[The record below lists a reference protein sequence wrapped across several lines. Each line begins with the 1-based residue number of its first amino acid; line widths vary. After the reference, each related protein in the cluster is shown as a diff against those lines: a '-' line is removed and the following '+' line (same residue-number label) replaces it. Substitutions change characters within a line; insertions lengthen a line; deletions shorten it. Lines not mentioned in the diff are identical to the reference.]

1 MVGHVRLC
9 SAPVHVDAYPWS
21 CAAEKNIY
29 ESKRM
34 TLATENDSWAIA
46 ECHTGEYPYHV
57 RLRKVPSDFPRSN
70 FPTRLNLFWSLSDTD
85 ANGYASKP
93 ELDKLH
99 VFEDRLVEAVE
110 FDQFSILTLVL
121 TGRGEREFVFYT
133 PDPHEFVRRLSQ
145 MPQEEERYPIEIH
158 ANEDADWEYF
168 ETELNSVHGA

>member
-1 MVGHVRLC
+1 MSASVRTASFAARIDAC
-9 SAPVHVDAYPWS
+9 SWS
-21 CAAEKNIY
+21 CAVEKNIY

-34 TLATENDSWAIA
+34 TLATESDCWAIA
-46 ECHTGEYPYHV
+46 ECHTGEYPYQV

-70 FPTRLNLFWSLSDTD
+70 FPKRLNLFWSLSDTD

-110 FDQFSILTLVL
+110 FDHFSILTVVL

-158 ANEDADWEYF
+158 ANENADWEYF
-168 ETELNSVHGA
+168 ETELNSVGNA